1 MGWSVGLAVGVG
13 SRALPVLVL
22 VLVLPLLVLVL
33 LGGPVCPGP
42 GAPPPVVTSQEARTS
57 WV

>member
-33 LGGPVCPGP
+33 LGGPVCPGRVLVL
-42 GAPPPVVTSQEARTS
+42 AALVLVRRRR
-57 WV
+57 W